1 MEIWPDN
8 LRAFELFSSMRTQW
22 RVGMG
27 GPTGLDYSVLYR
39 RMDRMG
45 LTPEQYDQMEA
56 DIAVM
61 EAAALEEIY
70 SDSEG

>member
-70 SDSEG
+70 SDSGE

>member
-1 MEIWPDN
+1 
-8 LRAFELFSSMRTQW
+8 MRTQW

-61 EAAALEEIY
+61 ESAALEEIY

>member
-56 DIAVM
+56 AIAVM